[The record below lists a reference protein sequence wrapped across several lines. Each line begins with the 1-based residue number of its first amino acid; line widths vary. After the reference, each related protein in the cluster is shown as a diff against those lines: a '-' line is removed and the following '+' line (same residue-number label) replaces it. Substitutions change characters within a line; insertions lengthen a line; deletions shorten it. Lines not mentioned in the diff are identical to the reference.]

1 LSARIARQGKQNH
14 PLCPGFVYPSP
25 LKPRHG
31 KRIEGD
37 TGNKEVGG
45 YVSLLHLQS
54 QGVVKGMEE
63 YGSMNVEMLEQAWR
77 WLLSLSKVQLV
88 LLGGGLA
95 FVVAVSKTMRVLF
108 LLSVLLLSLVF
119 GLPHAIRYYKEN
131 PLSGFIPTFLSQDSE
146 AAKDTPSADKESTK

>member
-1 LSARIARQGKQNH
+1 
-14 PLCPGFVYPSP
+14 
-25 LKPRHG
+25 
-31 KRIEGD
+31 
-37 TGNKEVGG
+37 
-45 YVSLLHLQS
+45 
-54 QGVVKGMEE
+54 MEE

-77 WLLSLSKVQLV
+77 WLLSLSKIQLV

-131 PLSGFIPTFLSQDSE
+131 PLSGFIPTFLSPDSE
-146 AAKDTPSADKESTK
+146 AAKDTPSADKEGTK